1 MEDLVQV
8 PDEAG
13 KGIVHATLSFDAWKV
28 GAVSP
33 ATLDVPL
40 IVPEVVESPQLR
52 ATLRGQRELVWRV
65 AFSPDGKTLA
75 AASIHGGVALWDVAA
90 RKQRSLL
97 KSALGD
103 TYGMTFTPDGVTL
116 AVGYFKSKPR
126 EGITGAIGLWDVAT
140 GRQRAVL
147 RRSPP
152 VGISDLAVT
161 PDGKTL
167 ASIELGKLAD
177 AKLSTRVALWDL
189 ETRTVR
195 RELRGDD
202 ITALAISP
210 DGKVLAGSSRVM
222 KDQKLVGYVVRRW
235 NLNDGPELPPLPS
248 PFGEYP
254 LNSLVY
260 GPDGQ
265 TIVAADFM
273 GNLVFWDAAT
283 GAVRAKLHEA
293 GNRQIRDLAFSRDGK
308 MLAAA
313 VGDRAGHDFDLGYI
327 ALFDAATGHR
337 QGKLTGH
344 TSAILCVAFS
354 PDGRLLASGG
364 EDQTVRLWDMSA
376 LSAQR

>member
-1 MEDLVQV
+1 LEDLVQV

-13 KGIVHATLSFDAWKV
+13 KDMVQVTLSFDSWKA
-28 GAVSP
+28 GAVAP

-40 IVPEVVESPQLR
+40 IVPEVVESPELR

-75 AASIHGGVALWDVAA
+75 AASIKGGVALWDVAA
-90 RKQRSLL
+90 RKQRALL
-97 KSALGD
+97 ESALGD
-103 TYGMTFTPDGVTL
+103 TYGMAFTPDGTTL
-116 AVGYFKSKPR
+116 AVGYFKSKSR
-126 EGITGAIGLWDVAT
+126 EITGAIGLWDVAT

-152 VGISDLAVT
+152 VGVSDLAVT

-167 ASIELGKLAD
+167 AAIELGNAAD
-177 AKLSTRVALWDL
+177 TKLSTRVALWDL
-189 ETRTVR
+189 ETGTVR
-195 RELRGDD
+195 RELPGDD
-202 ITALAISP
+202 ITALAVSP
-210 DGKVLAGSSRVM
+210 DGKVIVGSSRVI
-222 KDQKLVGYVVRRW
+222 KDQKVIAYMVRRW
-235 NLNDGPELPPLPS
+235 DIHDGRELPPLPS

-254 LNSLVY
+254 PNSLAY
-260 GPDGQ
+260 APDGQ

-283 GAVRAKLHEA
+283 GAVRAKLQEA

-313 VGDRAGHDFDLGYI
+313 VGDRARHDFDPGYI

-337 QGKLTGH
+337 QSKLTGH

-364 EDQTVRLWDMSA
+364 LDQTVRLWDTSA